1 MAIDRSKGSSGIGL
15 ELAREYLRQG
25 ANVTIAARDM
35 KKLQAAH
42 EMLSKDIIVKDTGQK
57 LIHISVDC
65 GKSLSEG
72 SLCNT
77 RMYYTWIDGCMYIL
91 SAV

>member
-1 MAIDRSKGSSGIGL
+1 MCILIGSSGIGL

-35 KKLQAAH
+35 GKLQAAH
-42 EMLSKDIIVKDTGQK
+42 EVLSKGIQEGSGQK
-57 LIHISVDC
+57 IMHVSVDC

-72 SLCNT
+72 DEELIYSRHEVHGIT
-77 RMYYTWIDGCMYIL
+77 HI
-91 SAV
+91 

>member
-1 MAIDRSKGSSGIGL
+1 MIMMMMMMMMYGYRSKGSSGIGL

-42 EMLSKDIIVKDTGQK
+42 EMLSMGIIAKDNGQK

-72 SLCNT
+72 SLCNVCMGD
-77 RMYYTWIDGCMYIL
+77 RM
-91 SAV
+91 